1 MCNGKERAGRCTLF
15 RLLLPERDCTA
26 SYITPT
32 TVLGHIQFGSMVI
45 EPN

>member
-1 MCNGKERAGRCTLF
+1 MCNGKERADRRALF
-15 RLLLPERDCTA
+15 RLLLSERDCTA

-32 TVLGHIQFGSMVI
+32 AVLGHIQFGSMTI